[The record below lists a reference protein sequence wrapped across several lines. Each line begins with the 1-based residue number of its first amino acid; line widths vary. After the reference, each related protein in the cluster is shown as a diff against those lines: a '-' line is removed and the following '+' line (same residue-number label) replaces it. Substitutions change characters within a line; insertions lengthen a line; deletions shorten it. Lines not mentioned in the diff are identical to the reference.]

1 MDPELAPDSAEDPA
15 EAIEKKRTR
24 TATPAAYPPRIDDI
38 ARTEVLCSIRQLF
51 SDGSVRDRDSTLHDL
66 ASVLGYQRLGKR
78 VREVLNTDL
87 LTAVR
92 RGILTNEGGTLRLTA
107 QDIRNYD
114 RNWLKESFLGAL
126 GRTWVSRDE
135 SFRQLARWL
144 GYARTGPN
152 IEETARSLIRG
163 LLREGRIETDGT
175 DRIRRT

>member
-1 MDPELAPDSAEDPA
+1 MDPELAPDSADDPTG
-15 EAIEKKRTR
+15 AIEKKRTR
-24 TATPAAYPPRIDDI
+24 KATTATAPPPINDI
-38 ARTEVLCSIRQLF
+38 ARTDVLCSIRQLF
-51 SDGSVRDRDSTLHDL
+51 SDGSARDRESTLRDL

-78 VREVLNTDL
+78 VREVLSTDL

-107 QDIRNYD
+107 QDIRDYD

-126 GRTWVSRDE
+126 GRTWVSRDD
-135 SFRQLARWL
+135 SLRQLARWL

-152 IEETARSLIRG
+152 IGETARSLIRG
-163 LLREGRIETDGT
+163 LLREQRIESDGT